1 MPTTYIAES
10 LAADAMAGHTPP
22 RPRTDEDVA
31 MGAPVLVEHG
41 PDPVPVRH
49 ALALHLIHCTA
60 GMSADRQK
68 IYNAAST
75 AIADGVD
82 AVLIGSRLFRI
93 RTITRP

>member
-10 LAADAMAGHTPP
+10 VPAPTMPGHTPT

-31 MGAPVLVEHG
+31 MGAPVVVEHG

-60 GMSADRQK
+60 GMPADRQK

-93 RTITRP
+93 RTLTRP